1 MAHYIEV
8 SSKIY
13 GIYLK
18 YIAPED
24 IHVYSIDEVFMDVT
38 AYLGS
43 YKLTAHELAMKMIRD
58 AQFAPFA
65 AVAGHDAAIR
75 EERLRVG
82 DGTSGMGR
90 ITDSWTELG
99 DTGNDELNRKMEQVI
114 TLLPQHPTVT
124 IEYFLPDSNKSGGS
138 YQAASGQVKRVDEY
152 ERMIEL
158 MDGRKIAIDMVK
170 DIQGLG

>member
-1 MAHYIEV
+1 VESEKFATAIMSTECDDIIHLPHYEPKRHPRMPMA
-8 SSKIY
+8 
-13 GIYLK
+13 
-18 YIAPED
+18 AR
-24 IHVYSIDEVFMDVT
+24 
-38 AYLGS
+38 A
-43 YKLTAHELAMKMIRD
+43 

-65 AVAGHDAAIR
+65 AVAGHDAAIK
-75 EERLRVG
+75 EE
-82 DGTSGMGR
+82 GR

>member
-1 MAHYIEV
+1 MSTECDDIIHLPHYEPKCHPRMPMA
-8 SSKIY
+8 
-13 GIYLK
+13 
-18 YIAPED
+18 AR
-24 IHVYSIDEVFMDVT
+24 
-38 AYLGS
+38 A
-43 YKLTAHELAMKMIRD
+43 

-65 AVAGHDAAIR
+65 AVTGHDAAIK
-75 EERLRVG
+75 EE
-82 DGTSGMGR
+82 GR

>member
-1 MAHYIEV
+1 MRVMGEYDDIIHLPHYEPKRHPRMPMA
-8 SSKIY
+8 
-13 GIYLK
+13 
-18 YIAPED
+18 AR
-24 IHVYSIDEVFMDVT
+24 
-38 AYLGS
+38 A
-43 YKLTAHELAMKMIRD
+43 

-65 AVAGHDAAIR
+65 AVAGHDAAIK
-75 EERLRVG
+75 EE
-82 DGTSGMGR
+82 GR

-138 YQAASGQVKRVDEY
+138 YQAASGQVKRIDEY